1 MKKGE
6 KIMIK
11 LKTLLYLIPNYQ
23 LIEVTYHRKNKAQI
37 QSTAI
42 KYDLIEKPYILNYI
56 VTSISSLNDIL
67 YVTCEE
73 RKKQ

>member
-1 MKKGE
+1 
-6 KIMIK
+6 MIK

-23 LIEVTYHRKNKAQI
+23 LIEVTYNRKNKAQI
-37 QSTAI
+37 KSTSI
-42 KYDLIEKPYILNYI
+42 KDDLIEETYILNYI

-73 RKKQ
+73 RRKH